1 MLDSFYLIS
10 FKIFSFFIK
19 YTPQSA
25 TNKFLDFLAFLAYL
39 LDTRHKK
46 IAQVNLDLAYQDKM
60 PQSEKKRIIKK
71 CYKNLLYNMRDF
83 IKNQGISKEELLK
96 KVTVHNEHFYEQA
109 KAYGKGIIFQTA
121 HYGNWELM
129 ALSIGAKYG
138 NISVVGRKLDS
149 PKMNTILEKNREQMN
164 VTLLDK
170 NGALRGMMKALK
182 QKENVGLLVDQ
193 NTKDTEGILI
203 VFFGKRA
210 RHTPSAAL
218 MSRKMGTPI
227 LPVFITTKD
236 YEHFDLTFYEPFF
249 TPKTDDNEADILAS
263 VQKQAAITQQV
274 IEAKPDEWFW
284 FHRRWKNQYEELY
297 K

>member
-10 FKIFSFFIK
+10 FKIFSFFVK
-19 YTPQSA
+19 YTPKCI
-25 TNKFLDFLAFLAYL
+25 TNKFLDFLAFIAYHF
-39 LDTRHKK
+39 DARHRK
-46 IAQVNLDLAYQDKM
+46 IAQVNLTLTYE
-60 PQSEKKRIIKK
+60 QSLSQEEKTRIIKH

-96 KVTVHNEHFYEQA
+96 KVTVHNEHFYKQA
-109 KAYGKGIIFQTA
+109 KAYNKGIIFQTA

-129 ALSIGAKYG
+129 ALSVGAKYG

-149 PKMNTILEKNREQMN
+149 PKMNTVLEKNREQMN

-193 NTKDTEGILI
+193 NTKDTEGIL
-203 VFFGKRA
+203 VDFFGKRA

-218 MSRKMGTPI
+218 ISRKMESPI

-236 YEHFDLTFYEPFF
+236 YEHFNLTFYEPFF

-263 VQKQAAITQQV
+263 VQKQATITQQV